1 MSQEPSFLPHESR
14 AFDLLSSRVGYAFI
28 NAEHVIES
36 AQGIIQSLSYTPDVS
51 VINQPLT
58 DAFVEFFGYEESLDE
73 MLAGNVPFIEIA
85 EVNRPTFDDDV
96 DYFDFGIY
104 PADNKNP
111 GEGLILLVEN
121 TTSQGKLMQR
131 LIQQRNELRLAQSD
145 LANANREL
153 HKVNELKSVFL
164 SMAAHDLRSPLSIIS
179 TYADIMLTH
188 KDKQPF
194 EQSYVFSRI
203 LEQSM
208 WLNSLIDDIL
218 NLNMVEQGKLKVN
231 LEKTDIR
238 MPLRSIVDQ
247 FQPIFKNRNID
258 IRLEEPEE
266 AVWVSA
272 DANRIKQIALNL
284 VGNSA
289 KFLGDSG
296 DIRLT
301 VATDSATNEAIIGF
315 GDNGPGI
322 PPAQQEELF
331 QLFYRTPGASKFAGT
346 GLGLYIVKTLSELHG
361 GTIEV
366 ESEEGHGTTFF
377 LRLPI
382 MTSD

>member
-1 MSQEPSFLPHESR
+1 MSQESSFLSHESR
-14 AFDLLSSRVGYAFI
+14 AFDLLSTRVGYAFI
-28 NAEHVIES
+28 NTDHVIES

-58 DAFVEFFGYEESLDE
+58 DAFVEFFGYEDSLNE
-73 MLAGNVPFIEIA
+73 MLAGNVPFIEIS
-85 EVNRPTFDDDV
+85 EVNRPTFDNDV

-104 PADNKNP
+104 PADSEEP
-111 GEGLILLVEN
+111 GKGLILLAEN
-121 TTSQGKLMQR
+121 TSSQGKLMQR
-131 LIQQRNELRLAQSD
+131 LTQQRNELRLAQSD
-145 LANANREL
+145 LASANREL

-179 TYADIMLTH
+179 TYADVMLTH
-188 KDKQPF
+188 EEDMPF
-194 EQSYVFSRI
+194 KPSYVMSRI

-218 NLNMVEQGKLKVN
+218 NLNMVEQGKLKIE

-238 MPLRSIVDQ
+238 MPLRSIVEQ
-247 FQPIFKNRNID
+247 FEPVFSNRNIK
-258 IRLEEPEE
+258 ISLVAPESP
-266 AVWVSA
+266 VWVLA
-272 DANRIKQIALNL
+272 DANRIKQIAFNL

-289 KFLGDSG
+289 KFFRESGNITLTISVDSE
-296 DIRLT
+296 
-301 VATDSATNEAIIGF
+301 TNEAVIEF

-322 PPAQQEELF
+322 SKKQQAKLF

-366 ESEEGHGTTFF
+366 ESEEGQGSTFT

-382 MTSD
+382 MMSD

>member
-1 MSQEPSFLPHESR
+1 MSQESSFLPHESR

-28 NAEHVIES
+28 NTDHVIES

-58 DAFVEFFGYEESLDE
+58 DAFVEFFGYEDSLDE

-104 PADNKNP
+104 PADNENP

-131 LIQQRNELRLAQSD
+131 LIQQRNELRLAQAD
-145 LANANREL
+145 LASANREL

-188 KDKQPF
+188 EDKQPF
-194 EQSYVFSRI
+194 EQSYVMSRI

-247 FQPIFKNRNID
+247 FKPIFDNRNIN
-258 IRLEEPEE
+258 ITLEAPDEP
-266 AVWVSA
+266 VWVSA

-289 KFLGDSG
+289 KFLKDSG
-296 DIRLT
+296 DILLA
-301 VATDSATNEAIIGF
+301 VSVDIETNEAVIGF

-322 PPAQQEELF
+322 PPAQQEKLF

-366 ESEEGHGTTFF
+366 DSEEGQGTTFI